1 MWLTA
6 FLVQTEVG
14 REHYSS
20 DLTWATSLKQW
31 IGAFCSSTFDELD
44 LGKLILSSCNIT
56 IDSPSSGE
64 YGMSFL
70 ATVIALVM
78 ALFEWH
84 VCGKAGSAVGT
95 SLTFVG
101 RRRRLSVSRA
111 NAIVLLLL
119 EGIMVRVFH
128 GTFDCVDAHL
138 RVNEGEEEILTV
150 RLADLKSGLN
160 RRFSQRIIW
169 MRIEV
174 SIDGDQSLLL
184 YQQGITFLPWKL
196 KTKRRKAS
204 W

>member
-1 MWLTA
+1 MGK
-6 FLVQTEVG
+6 QG
-14 REHYSS
+14 RQSVHR
-20 DLTWATSLKQW
+20 SL
-31 IGAFCSSTFDELD
+31 L
-44 LGKLILSSCNIT
+44 
-56 IDSPSSGE
+56 
-64 YGMSFL
+64 L
-70 ATVIALVM
+70 AVDDVCQC
-78 ALFEWH
+78 H
-84 VCGKAGSAVGT
+84 V
-95 SLTFVG
+95 
-101 RRRRLSVSRA
+101 A

-128 GTFDCVDAHL
+128 GNFDCVDAHL
-138 RVNEGEEEILTV
+138 RVQGEEEFLTV

-204 W
+204 